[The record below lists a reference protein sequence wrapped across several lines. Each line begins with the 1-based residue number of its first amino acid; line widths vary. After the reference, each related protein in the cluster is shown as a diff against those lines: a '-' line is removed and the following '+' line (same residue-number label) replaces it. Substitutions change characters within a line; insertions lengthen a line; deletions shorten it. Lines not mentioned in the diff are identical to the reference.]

1 MITVEE
7 AKKLHKEGVFVAGM
21 QKQSSFTV
29 TAKVDRFVG
38 ENRFLLSKISNL
50 LNSKLQIKNYNSDII
65 QSITITL
72 LMYKAYNGQGV
83 NWQERK
89 YFKRSEKHFF
99 IDIRISDYDRFCN
112 ATREEALK
120 ILAQET
126 LRGIEKFLTKVKD
139 FDFPKFYADVK
150 ELFEKEFGI

>member
-1 MITVEE
+1 MITLEE
-7 AKKLHKEGVFVAGM
+7 MKAQGLKFAGQDAKPDFIL
-21 QKQSSFTV
+21 SSRTD
-29 TAKVDRFVG
+29 AISYKNIRFYD
-38 ENRFLLSKISNL
+38 EIQRKMNIFLE
-50 LNSKLQIKNYNSDII
+50 IKNYSF
-65 QSITITL
+65 QTYKHITFIFIVL
-72 LMYKAYNGQGV
+72 KEHRGGV
-83 NWQERK
+83 NWEERK
-89 YFKRSEKHFF
+89 TFDRKNNHLRLELKL
-99 IDIRISDYDRFCN
+99 SDYDRFCN